1 MYAESFPV
9 DDLVQRQSS
18 VITSLHIQV
27 HPPLPGSGNQTR
39 HNKLSRP
46 LGYHT
51 SVDTHLAAGHNGV
64 ILCDGDLNAP

>member
-18 VITSLHIQV
+18 VITSLHVQV

-39 HNKLSRP
+39 HNRP
-46 LGYHT
+46 SIPPDFHTFADIRLGVH
-51 SVDTHLAAGHNGV
+51 HNGM
-64 ILCDGDLNAP
+64 ILCVVNLNEP